1 MLIIASMVE
10 REAQLDKERPLVAA
24 VIYNRLKD
32 GMTLGIDA
40 TIRYY
45 ENNWARPLR
54 VSELERDS
62 PYNTRLNRGLP
73 PTPIGNPGL
82 ASIKAAANPAR
93 KDYLFYVR
101 KPGDSGEHAFSS
113 TDAQFQRDVAKYQ
126 ASREHESS
134 DHDAAPGRLRMA
146 RRPFALARDARGGA
160 RGVGLPDW
168 RYLKLPLPPELFAET
183 VRALPAAG
191 FRGVN
196 VTIPHKEAALALADE
211 ASDAA
216 REIGAANTLTFERDG
231 AIHAENTDAPGL
243 IAALG
248 ETWDPAGRA
257 CSCSAP
263 AGPRGPPSGRSCGPA
278 RPTWPVWNRTHER
291 AVALAEQLGARAW
304 SGPGRPRSSSTA
316 RPSGWRSRRTH
327 PFKALPLQAD
337 SLGAGS
343 CVVDMV
349 YRDGGTRL
357 LEAARTR
364 GADVIDGLEI
374 LVAQGA
380 ASFERWTGR
389 TAPRQAMR
397 EAVGAIAST

>member
-1 MLIIASMVE
+1 MPLLGVCGWPVAHSRSPAMH
-10 REAQLDKERPLVAA
+10 EAAFAA
-24 VIYNRLKD
+24 TGLK
-32 GMTLGIDA
+32 G
-40 TIRYY
+40 
-45 ENNWARPLR
+45 
-54 VSELERDS
+54 
-62 PYNTRLNRGLP
+62 
-73 PTPIGNPGL
+73 
-82 ASIKAAANPAR
+82 
-93 KDYLFYVR
+93 
-101 KPGDSGEHAFSS
+101 
-113 TDAQFQRDVAKYQ
+113 
-126 ASREHESS
+126 
-134 DHDAAPGRLRMA
+134 
-146 RRPFALARDARGGA
+146 
-160 RGVGLPDW
+160 W

-216 REIGAANTLTFERDG
+216 REIGAANTLSFERGG

-248 ETWDPAGRA
+248 ETWDPAGRRVLVLG
-257 CSCSAP
+257 
-263 AGPRGPPSGRSCGPA
+263 AGGAA
-278 RPTWPVWNRTHER
+278 RAAVWALVRAGAADVAVWNRTHER
-291 AVALAEQLGARAW
+291 AVALAEQLGARAVER
-304 SGPGRPRSSSTA
+304 PGAAEIVINCTSVGLVGVGGEETS
-316 RPSGWRSRRTH
+316 
-327 PFKALPLQAD
+327 PFKALPVQAD

-397 EAVGAIAST
+397 EAVGVIA